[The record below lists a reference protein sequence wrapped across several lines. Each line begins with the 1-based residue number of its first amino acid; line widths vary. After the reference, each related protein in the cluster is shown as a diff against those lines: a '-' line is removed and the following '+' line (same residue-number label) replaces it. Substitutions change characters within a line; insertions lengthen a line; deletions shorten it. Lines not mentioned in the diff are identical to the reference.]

1 MLRSASP
8 LARSSI
14 PTPADSDERTAPA
27 PPVSTRRFAPEGRSV
42 WDTVEWTRRTARIDG
57 ADGQPVFEQADI
69 EVPVGWS
76 ETALRVVA
84 SRYFQGVLGTPE
96 RESSVRSLIAR
107 VTDTLAGWALLDGA
121 VADPAAAEAFRDD
134 LRWLC
139 LHQHAAFNSPVW
151 FNVGVV
157 DQPQCSACFING
169 VEDSMESILE
179 LGRTEGRLFKHGSGS
194 GANLSRI
201 RGEGEPLKTGG
212 TASGPV
218 AFMRGLDAM
227 AGAIKSG
234 GRTRRAARMVML
246 DDTHPDLMDFIQC
259 KVAEE
264 DKARA
269 LIAAGYDPGFG
280 VSGGAYQSVAFQ
292 NANHTVRLSDA
303 LLHRAEADESWELRP
318 VSGAGPTRTLP
329 ARAVLRAVADAAW
342 RCGDPG
348 VQFRDTVDRW
358 HTCPASGPIRATN
371 PCGEF
376 VFLDDSAC
384 NLASLNLLRFVD
396 EAGDFEV
403 ERFENAVEILVVAMD
418 TIVERAG
425 YPQPRA
431 AETARRFRPLGLGAT
446 NLGAL
451 LMSLGL
457 PYDSDEG
464 RALAGAVTAL
474 MAGAAWRS
482 SARLAAQ
489 QGPFAAWT
497 DNAAPLA
504 RVLERHR
511 DALAEVRPT
520 PRSAPVLAAA
530 RRAWDTALASAQ
542 GPGFRNAQLTL
553 MAPTGTISFMM
564 DCDTTGVEPEL
575 ALTKTRRLAGG
586 GLLTVENASVGRA
599 LRQLGYGPTERAAI
613 LAWLATHGGLAGAPG
628 LDPAHLP
635 VFDCAFPS
643 PGRSPISAQGHLAMM
658 AAVQP
663 FLCGAI
669 SKTVNLAAS
678 ATVEDIEAVIL
689 EAWRLGLKSVTV
701 YRDGSKGAQV
711 LETAARAPAAV
722 APPPEPVRRRL
733 PATRSALTHKFQL
746 GGHEGYLTVGL
757 YEDGTPG
764 ELFLVMAKEGSVVSG
779 LVNVFSTSVS
789 LALQYGVPLE
799 VLCEKFAH
807 TRFEPSGFTGNPEV
821 PIAAS
826 ITDYVF
832 RWLRARF
839 LTEDPGPGEDA
850 VPAGL
855 AAAPVLAASDAPP
868 CSACGALMVRA
879 GSCHRCTNCGGT
891 SGCS

>member
-1 MLRSASP
+1 MLRTAP
-8 LARSSI
+8 LFARSSS
-14 PTPADSDERTAPA
+14 PALCESDDSPAPA
-27 PPVSTRRFAPEGRSV
+27 PRVAQRRFAPEGSDV
-42 WDTVEWTRRTARIDG
+42 WDTVDWTRRTARIEG
-57 ADGQPVFEQADI
+57 ADGETVFEQADI
-69 EVPVGWS
+69 EVPVDWS

-84 SRYFQGVLGTPE
+84 SRYFQGALGSPE

-107 VTDTLAGWALLDGA
+107 VTDTIAGWALDDGA
-121 VADPAAAEAFRDD
+121 VASPAAAEAFRDD

-157 DQPQCSACFING
+157 AEPQCSACFING
-169 VEDSMESILE
+169 VDDSMDSILE

-212 TASGPV
+212 TASGPI

-246 DDTHPDLMDFIQC
+246 DDSHPDLMDFIHC

-303 LLHRAEADESWELRP
+303 LLRRAVAGESWELRP

-329 ARAVLRAVADAAW
+329 AGEVLRAVAEAAW

-358 HTCPASGPIRATN
+358 HTCPQSGPIRATN

-396 EAGDFEV
+396 DAGDFEV
-403 ERFENAVEILVVAMD
+403 NRFENAVEVLVLAMD
-418 TIVERAG
+418 VIVDRAS

-431 AETARRFRPLGLGAT
+431 AQSARRFRPLGLGAT

-464 RALAGAVTAL
+464 RALASAVTAL
-474 MAGAAWRS
+474 MAGAAWRC
-482 SARLAAQ
+482 SARMASQ

-497 DNAAPLA
+497 DNATPLA
-504 RVLERHR
+504 RVLAAHR
-511 DALAEVRPT
+511 EALAGVRET
-520 PRSAPVLAAA
+520 LHSAPVLAAA
-530 RRAWDTALASAQ
+530 RTAWDEALAGAAAV
-542 GPGFRNAQLTL
+542 GVRNAQLTL

-564 DCDTTGVEPEL
+564 DCDTTGIEPEL

-586 GLLTVENASVGRA
+586 GVLTVDNASVGRA
-599 LRQLGYGPTERAAI
+599 LRHLGHDATQRAAI
-613 LAWLATHGGLAGAPG
+613 LAWLSTHGTLAGAPG
-628 LDPAHLP
+628 LAPAHLP

-643 PGRSPISAQGHLAMM
+643 AGRPPISAQGHLAMM

-669 SKTVNLAAS
+669 SKTVNLEAS
-678 ATVEDIEAVIL
+678 ATVDDIEAVIL

-711 LETAARAPAAV
+711 LETAAQAPAAV
-722 APPPEPVRRRL
+722 APPVPAPVRRRL
-733 PATRSALTHKFQL
+733 PATRSAVTHKFNL

-757 YEDGTPG
+757 YEDGSPG

-832 RWLRARF
+832 RWLQARF
-839 LTEDPGPGEDA
+839 LAEDPAPAEGA
-850 VPAGL
+850 ASAGL
-855 AAAPVLAASDAPP
+855 PALAPSDAPP
-868 CSACGALMVRA
+868 CTACGALMVRA